1 MWKKFFTFKKKLGPL
16 AYGSL
21 ISIFYTKITLL
32 AVGGAITWIPN
43 PPKTM
48 CSRFLCFM
56 FEGCVLF
63 SRWLTQSLIVI
74 LLRSG
79 PLQHSWRA
87 SFSSYSYAPWQLLV
101 WKWENAWIPALL
113 AQDSLWISTE
123 ARGNPEMPNNCE
135 SRVCS
140 IQIRWRRRENGHTGR
155 KEGKTW
161 LLTHKY
167 TGAHKATDPAASW
180 H

>member
-1 MWKKFFTFKKKLGPL
+1 MWKKFFTFKKKL
-16 AYGSL
+16 AYGYL

-32 AVGGAITWIPN
+32 AVEGAITWIHN
-43 PPKTM
+43 PPQKKLVHCVCHYT
-48 CSRFLCFM
+48 L
-56 FEGCVLF
+56 EGCVLF

-87 SFSSYSYAPWQLLV
+87 SFSCYSYAPWQLLV

-113 AQDSLWISTE
+113 AQDSLRISAE

-140 IQIRWRRRENGHTGR
+140 IQIRWRRREDGHTGR
-155 KEGKTW
+155 EGKTR

>member
-1 MWKKFFTFKKKLGPL
+1 MWKKFFTFKKKL
-16 AYGSL
+16 AYGYL

-32 AVGGAITWIPN
+32 AVEGAITWIHN
-43 PPKTM
+43 PPQKKLVHCVCHYT
-48 CSRFLCFM
+48 L
-56 FEGCVLF
+56 EGCVLF

-87 SFSSYSYAPWQLLV
+87 SFSCYSYAPWQLLV

-113 AQDSLWISTE
+113 AQDSLRISAE
-123 ARGNPEMPNNCE
+123 ARGNPRC
-135 SRVCS
+135 
-140 IQIRWRRRENGHTGR
+140 QITVKAECVAFRYGGEEERTATQAE
-155 KEGKTW
+155 EGKTR